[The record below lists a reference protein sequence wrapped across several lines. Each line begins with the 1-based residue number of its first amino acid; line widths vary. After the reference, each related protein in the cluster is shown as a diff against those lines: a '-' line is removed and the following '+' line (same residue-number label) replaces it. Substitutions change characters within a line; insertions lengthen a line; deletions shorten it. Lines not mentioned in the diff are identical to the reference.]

1 VIRRLVAAGVMLV
14 LAVLLILVAR
24 DASHW
29 SRAMR
34 DADAR
39 ASLGDV
45 SPDAWNAKTTLPSH
59 FVRSLLGLDD
69 DLTFRRTAI
78 RAVHAYANTPTTQ
91 QQQRQRLILESALA
105 RISRGDSDQNRAASA
120 ADDLGAL
127 LYFDPPSPG
136 NAQNPYQDPSLAPAS
151 GDLSP
156 SQKALA
162 QFTLAVRL
170 NPEDDNA
177 QRNLEMLLREASRKP
192 RNQSTRVGVG
202 ERLGTKGSGS
212 RLPGHGY

>member
-1 VIRRLVAAGVMLV
+1 MIRRLVAAAVVLV
-14 LAVLLILVAR
+14 LAVLLALVAR
-24 DASHW
+24 DAWHW

-39 ASLGDV
+39 ASLGYV
-45 SPDAWNAKTTLPSH
+45 SPGAWNAQTTLPSH
-59 FVRSLLGLDD
+59 LVRRLLGIDD
-69 DLTFRRTAI
+69 DLAYRQA
-78 RAVHAYANTPTTQ
+78 AMGALNAYAHVPTA
-91 QQQRQRLILESALA
+91 QQQRQRSILESALA
-105 RISRGDSDQNRAASA
+105 RISRGDSDRVRAASA

-156 SQKALA
+156 SQRALD
-162 QFTLAVRL
+162 QFTLAARL
-170 NPEDDNA
+170 DPENATA
-177 QRNLEMLLREASRKP
+177 QRNLEVLLREASRSSK
-192 RNQSTRVGVG
+192 NQTTRVGVG

>member
-1 VIRRLVAAGVMLV
+1 MIRRLVAAAVMLV
-14 LAVLLILVAR
+14 LAVLLVLVAR
-24 DASHW
+24 DAWHW
-29 SRAMR
+29 SRAMH

-39 ASLGDV
+39 ASLGYV
-45 SPDAWNAKTTLPSH
+45 SPDAWSAKTTLPSH
-59 FVRSLLGLDD
+59 VVRSLLGIDD
-69 DLTFRRTAI
+69 DLAFRQATMGALT
-78 RAVHAYANTPTTQ
+78 AYAHVPTA
-91 QQQRQRLILESALA
+91 QQQRQRSILESALA
-105 RISRGDSDQNRAASA
+105 RISRGDADHRRAASA

-151 GDLSP
+151 GDESP
-156 SQKALA
+156 SQKALD

-170 NPEDDNA
+170 DPENVTAD
-177 QRNLEMLLREASRKP
+177 RNLEVLLREASRKSK
-192 RNQSTRVGVG
+192 NQSTRVGVG